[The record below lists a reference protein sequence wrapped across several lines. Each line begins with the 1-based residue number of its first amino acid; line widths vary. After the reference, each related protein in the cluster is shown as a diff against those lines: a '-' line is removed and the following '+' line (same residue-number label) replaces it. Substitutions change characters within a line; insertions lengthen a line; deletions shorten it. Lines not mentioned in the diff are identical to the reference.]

1 MNGPSDAV
9 GRAEMEV
16 GKNPGTLP
24 RTPSSFFPR
33 PRDDEDEDD
42 DDAAV
47 PAERETIAV
56 ER

>member
-9 GRAEMEV
+9 GRAEEED
-16 GKNPGTLP
+16 GKKPGTLL

-33 PRDDEDEDD
+33 PRDDD

-47 PAERETIAV
+47 AERESIAV